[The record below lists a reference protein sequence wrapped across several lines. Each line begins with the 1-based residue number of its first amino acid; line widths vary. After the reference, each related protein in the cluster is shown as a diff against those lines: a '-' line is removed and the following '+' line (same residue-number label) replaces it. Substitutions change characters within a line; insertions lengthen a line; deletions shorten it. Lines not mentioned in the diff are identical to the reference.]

1 MSMVRRLL
9 PLLICVLLICV
20 ASAAFAVGIVHIAN
34 SSADAVSDALTGLL
48 VIAAG
53 VVGWVSRPPSR
64 CGRLL
69 VMAGLTWFLG
79 NLAGAGGVIGGIGAA
94 STFAYRGVLIH
105 LLLTFPTGRIRSR
118 SVTAAVIVGYATSL
132 VPPVWTNSFSAIL
145 VAAVMVVAVARV
157 RAAAQFRRSRRV
169 ATWAAGLFG
178 VALATGALVR
188 ALAPTVAFTQTA
200 KWFFELAVVLLAA
213 LLVAELR
220 VGGRGRQDVADAVVE
235 LGTERGM
242 DLRDALAWAL
252 GDPTVRLRPP
262 DPDNG
267 MTADTR
273 QERGMM
279 TVRDLDGRSVAV
291 VEHAA
296 QSLVDPAARAAV
308 AAAVRLEIENRRLR
322 AEVRARAAAVRDA
335 QVRLLQVAD
344 EEGRQLE
351 ARLQDGAAARLRRI
365 GEHVDA
371 AAAHCRGLATA
382 AAQLRAVLADTDA
395 EVSRIA
401 TGLYPRVLEEIG
413 LEEALVRATDGLDV
427 PVVVRV
433 TAEAPAPE
441 LALAV
446 YYVTLEAISNVAKHA
461 RASMASVSVSDAAG
475 GVHVEVRDDGV
486 GGAGLHPG
494 GGLSGVADRVR
505 AMGGRFQLDQDCGTV
520 VTADL
525 PRSGSRT

>member
-20 ASAAFAVGIVHIAN
+20 ASAAFAVGIGHIVN

-53 VVGWVSRPPSR
+53 VVGWVSRPSSR
-64 CGRLL
+64 CGPLL

-79 NLAGAGGVIGGIGAA
+79 NLAGGGGVIGGIGAA

-118 SVTAAVIVGYATSL
+118 SVTAAVIAGYATSL
-132 VPPVWTNSFSAIL
+132 VPQVWTNSFSAIL

-188 ALAPTVAFTQTA
+188 ALAPTVAFTGTA

-371 AAAHCRGLATA
+371 AAAHCRDLATA

>member
-9 PLLICVLLICV
+9 PLLICV

-118 SVTAAVIVGYATSL
+118 SVTAAVVVGYATSL
-132 VPPVWTNSFSAIL
+132 VPPVWTNSVSAIL

-188 ALAPTVAFTQTA
+188 ALAPTVAFTGTA

-220 VGGRGRQDVADAVVE
+220 VGGRGRQDVADAVV
-235 LGTERGM
+235 ERGM

-371 AAAHCRGLATA
+371 AAAHCRDLATA

>member
-20 ASAAFAVGIVHIAN
+20 ASAAFAVGIGHIVN

-53 VVGWVSRPPSR
+53 VVGWVSRPSSR
-64 CGRLL
+64 CGPLL

-132 VPPVWTNSFSAIL
+132 VPPVWTNSVSAIL

-220 VGGRGRQDVADAVVE
+220 VGGRGRQDVADAVV
-235 LGTERGM
+235 ERGM

-433 TAEAPAPE
+433 TAEAP
-441 LALAV
+441 
-446 YYVTLEAISNVAKHA
+446 
-461 RASMASVSVSDAAG
+461 
-475 GVHVEVRDDGV
+475 
-486 GGAGLHPG
+486 HPN
-494 GGLSGVADRVR
+494 S
-505 AMGGRFQLDQDCGTV
+505 
-520 VTADL
+520 
-525 PRSGSRT
+525 P